1 MEKQNIIL
9 TKLDLNPHFAR
20 GGQGKNKGRQSETTY
35 LNRTVEY
42 LLVKK
47 PILGARKGANVS
59 ACLSLEKYFCSF
71 SNRISCVR

>member
-47 PILGARKGANVS
+47 PILGARMGANVS
-59 ACLSLEKYFCSF
+59 AWLSLEKYFCSF